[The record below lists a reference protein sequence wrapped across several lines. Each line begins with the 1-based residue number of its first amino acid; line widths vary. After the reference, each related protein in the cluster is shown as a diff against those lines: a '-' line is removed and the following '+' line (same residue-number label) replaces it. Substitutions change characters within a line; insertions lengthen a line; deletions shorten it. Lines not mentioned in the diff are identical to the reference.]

1 MSLQIPDYINPD
13 IWSEWINYRREDK
26 KKPASERSQRM
37 TLRKLER
44 LTAEGYDANRLIEH
58 AIEHEWQGIY
68 AIEECRL
75 GSNRQGRQAGKL
87 SAVERVR
94 AANAFRIVGENDG
107 DLRHTLDEPARGSA
121 NGHVVPWTRGHER
134 G

>member
-1 MSLQIPDYINPD
+1 MDLPEYLDPEL
-13 IWSEWINYRREDK
+13 WSEWITYRREDK
-26 KKPASERSQRM
+26 KKPASDRSQRM

-44 LTAEGYDANRLIEH
+44 LEAEGYDTNRLIEH

-68 AIEECRL
+68 AVEEYKR
-75 GSNRQGRQAGKL
+75 GTTKHHKP

-94 AANAFRIVGENDG
+94 AANALRVVGADDRN
-107 DLRHTLDEPARGSA
+107 LRHTLDEPARGNA
-121 NGHVVPWTRGHER
+121 DGHVVPWTSGHER